1 MRIFDCTTFYSEHLM
16 MDIRFHVLNDFVE
29 KFIVCESTYSH
40 SGKKKELNFDIN
52 NYPKFKDKISYIVI
66 DEEPPNIIGDK
77 NGLAKPF
84 EKRSDSLK
92 RINLSYDYMIKD
104 LTNVNENDLI
114 ILSDNDEIPN
124 LNSKQFKS
132 SKKDILI
139 FKQLFFYY
147 KFNLQYD
154 LTQIRHDVQN
164 LTIFHKVSQ
173 QSLN

>member
-1 MRIFDCTTFYSEHLM
+1 

-77 NGLAKPF
+77 NGLAEPF

-92 RINLSYDYMIKD
+92 RINLSYDYMIKSLSD
-104 LTNVNENDLI
+104 VNENDLI

-124 LNSKQFKS
+124 LNSKQFKEVERFFATMPKLS
-132 SKKDILI
+132 HTIEVTNPNTKKKSRIVLEGLAD
-139 FKQLFFYY
+139 FFG
-147 KFNLQYD
+147 
-154 LTQIRHDVQN
+154 
-164 LTIFHKVSQ
+164 
-173 QSLN
+173 